1 MIYYIA
7 YIRNN
12 EIQTLKLASGSNE
25 PEGLREDGTTIV
37 HIDFVVQDKSDFIQT
52 HYWDGDWKER
62 EPSPNRH
69 SSWVDG
75 EWVWDQEDLMNEVR
89 SIRTNLLYGCDWTQL
104 SDSPLSTDMKN
115 AWTGYRQELRDLEFV
130 NSNITNIDQVTWPT
144 QPE

>member
-69 SSWVDG
+69 STWVDG

-89 SIRTNLLYGCDWTQL
+89 SIRTSLLYGCDWTQM
-104 SDSPLSTDMKN
+104 SDSPLPEEKKSEWQT
-115 AWTGYRQELRDLEFV
+115 YRQTLRDLSFV
-130 NSNITNIDQVTWPT
+130 SSDISNVNDVNWPT

>member
-25 PEGLREDGTTIV
+25 PEGVREDGTTIV
-37 HIDFVVQDKSDFIQT
+37 YIDFVIQDKADFIHT

-62 EPSPNRH
+62 EPSPNNH
-69 SSWVDG
+69 STWVDG
-75 EWVWDQEDLMNEVR
+75 EWVWSQEDLMNEVR
-89 SIRTNLLYGCDWTQL
+89 YVRNRLISITDWTQL

-115 AWTGYRQELRDLEFV
+115 AWAGYRQELRDLEFV
-130 NSNITNIDQVTWPT
+130 DSNITNIDQVVWPT

>member
-69 SSWVDG
+69 STWVDG
-75 EWVWDQEDLMNEVR
+75 EWVWNQEDLMNEVR
-89 SIRTNLLYGCDWTQL
+89 SIRTSLLYGCDWTQL
-104 SDSPLSTDMKN
+104 SDSPLTDEVKLE
-115 AWTGYRQELRDLEFV
+115 WQQYRQELRDLQFV
-130 NSNITNIDQVTWPT
+130 SNDISNVADINWPT

>member
-37 HIDFVVQDKSDFIQT
+37 HIDFVVQDKTDFIQT
-52 HYWDGDWKER
+52 HYWDGDWKQR
-62 EPSPNRH
+62 EPSPNIH

-89 SIRTNLLYGCDWTQL
+89 FMRNRIIASTDWTQL

-115 AWTGYRQELRDLEFV
+115 AWAGYRQELRDLDFIDPDM
-130 NSNITNIDQVTWPT
+130 SNINQVNWPEPP
-144 QPE
+144 Q

>member
-37 HIDFVVQDKSDFIQT
+37 HIDFVISDKADFIHT
-52 HYWDGDWKER
+52 HYWDGKWMER

-69 SSWVDG
+69 AKWVDG
-75 EWVWDQEDLMNEVR
+75 EWTWSQEDLMNEVR
-89 SIRTNLLYGCDWTQL
+89 LMRNRMISSTDWTQL

-115 AWTGYRQELRDLEFV
+115 AWAGYRQELRDLDFIDPDM
-130 NSNITNIDQVTWPT
+130 SNIDQVNWPIPP
-144 QPE
+144 Q

>member
-69 SSWVDG
+69 STWVDG
-75 EWVWDQEDLMNEVR
+75 EWVWNQEDLMNEVR

>member
-69 SSWVDG
+69 STWVDG

-89 SIRTNLLYGCDWTQL
+89 FMRNRMIASTDWTQL

-115 AWTGYRQELRDLEFV
+115 AWAGYRQELRDLDFIDP
-130 NSNITNIDQVTWPT
+130 SMSNIDQVTWPEPP
-144 QPE
+144 Q

>member
-25 PEGLREDGTTIV
+25 PEGVREDGTTIV
-37 HIDFVVQDKSDFIQT
+37 HIDFVVQDKADFIQT

-69 SSWVDG
+69 STWVDG
-75 EWVWDQEDLMNEVR
+75 EWVWDREDLMNEVR
-89 SIRTNLLYGCDWTQL
+89 SIRTSLLYGCDLTQL
-104 SDSPLSTDMKN
+104 TDSPLTDEVKLE
-115 AWTGYRQELRDLEFV
+115 WQQYRQELRDLQFV
-130 NSNITNIDQVTWPT
+130 SNDISNVADVSWPT
-144 QPE
+144 PPQ